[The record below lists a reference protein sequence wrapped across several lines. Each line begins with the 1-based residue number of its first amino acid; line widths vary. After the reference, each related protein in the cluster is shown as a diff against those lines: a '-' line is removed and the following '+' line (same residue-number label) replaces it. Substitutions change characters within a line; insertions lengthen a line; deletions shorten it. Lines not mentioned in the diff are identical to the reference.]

1 MVRRENNHFQFFL
14 AFCEGESNLRVGI
27 HYNLDYWKRLDSL
40 LRMPAFRSAVT
51 DKKQLGKDSIPFLI
65 SSVAHWEVE
74 HRKPK
79 QACSGKESLIQ
90 GLNGFSVGGVY

>member
-1 MVRRENNHFQFFL
+1 M
-14 AFCEGESNLRVGI
+14 
-27 HYNLDYWKRLDSL
+27 DYWKRLDSL

-51 DKKQLGKDSIPFLI
+51 EEKQLGKDIPFLI

-79 QACSGKESLIQ
+79 QTCSGKESLIQ
-90 GLNGFSVGGVY
+90 GLNGFSVPVDGVC

>member
-1 MVRRENNHFQFFL
+1 MRGSL
-14 AFCEGESNLRVGI
+14 NLRVGI
-27 HYNLDYWKRLDSL
+27 HYNMDYRKRLDNL

-51 DKKQLGKDSIPFLI
+51 DEKQLGKDIIPFLI
-65 SSVAHWEVE
+65 SSMAHWEVE

-90 GLNGFSVGGVY
+90 GLNGFSVPVHGVY